1 MKPSASQWTT
11 VSLLALM
18 LSAGSAGAA
27 EPKWIQASLQPV
39 KERKQAHAFMLEDAS
54 GKKVSLATYRGKA
67 VLLDFWATECVGCIK
82 EMPGFMEL
90 AQAYKKKGLAV
101 FGVSMDIFY
110 EGLKNSEEAWS
121 RVKPFVQTHKV
132 NYPILMG
139 DDQVTMRFDIKAMP
153 VTYLI
158 DKSGRIA
165 ASYVG
170 VVDQAN
176 VEANIQI
183 MLKESGH

>member
-1 MKPSASQWTT
+1 MDLNRLHW
-11 VSLLALM
+11 LAVLLM
-18 LSAGSAGAA
+18 LGAGNAGSA
-27 EPKWIQASLQPV
+27 EPKVIRAFLQPM
-39 KERKQAHAFMLEDAS
+39 KERKQAPAFLLEDAA
-54 GKKVSLATYRGKA
+54 GKKASLSAYHGKV
-67 VLLDFWATECVGCIK
+67 VLLDFWATECGGCIL
-82 EMPGFMEL
+82 EMPGFMDL
-90 AQAYKKKGLAV
+90 AQAYNKKGLAV
-101 FGVSMDIFY
+101 VGISMDIAY
-110 EGLKNSEEAWS
+110 EDLKNADEAWS

-139 DDQVTMRFDIKAMP
+139 DDVVTKRYEIKAMP

-176 VEANIQI
+176 LKANIQI